1 MVVAI
6 IVWNSRIAFYNLCAG
21 EAPLTNREL
30 LIATSNQG
38 KLREIREILK
48 DLPFMLSSLSDH
60 PAIEAVAETGDT
72 FAENAALKATGYANM
87 TQRLTLADDSGL
99 EVEALNGAPGIHS
112 ARYLG
117 DGVDYAT
124 RNQSLLSRIEEAT
137 NRRARFVCA
146 IAIADAEGNLL
157 NVSHGFCQGRIAA
170 APRGSGGFGYDPIFI
185 PDGFELTFG
194 ELSPETKR
202 QISHRANALREA
214 CEFLH
219 CLTRC

>member
-6 IVWNSRIAFYNLCAG
+6 LVWAYRFAFYNLCAG
-21 EAPLTNREL
+21 EVPLTNREL

-38 KLREIREILK
+38 KLREIREIIK
-48 DLPFMLSSLSDH
+48 DLPFVLSSLSDH
-60 PAIEAVAETGDT
+60 SPIEAVAETGDT

-87 TQRLTLADDSGL
+87 TQMLTLADDSGL

-117 DGVDYAT
+117 EGADYET
-124 RNQSLLSRIEEAT
+124 RNQSLLSRIREAP

-146 IAIADAEGNLL
+146 IAIADALGNVLSIS
-157 NVSHGFCQGRIAA
+157 NGFCEGRIATA
-170 APRGSGGFGYDPIFI
+170 QRGSGGFGYDPIFI
-185 PDGFELTFG
+185 PNGFELTFG
-194 ELSPETKR
+194 ELSAEIKY
-202 QISHRANALREA
+202 QISHRANALRKA
-214 CEFLH
+214 REFLQ